1 MDVKMPV
8 YCRIKGKEYFGWTLY
23 SSCKSWTYE
32 RIEHKENLIAV
43 GTDMIEQMANL
54 DSRLLDDTFVP
65 QHGSEIHLV
74 PGCPVGVA
82 DVRKNYKL
90 KRKADEGTCNV
101 FSPYKGQYGHFWNT
115 GYAIIPSEKAIVLSN
130 RTIYSMD
137 EMDIYQALQHFF
149 PNKWKV
155 NPCPGMPDVDIYAK
169 DLPIS
174 YTDLPESW
182 FKLITG
188 QLQKPCISYK
198 KLEFKTDNEV
208 NTDILYLVYKT
219 GKQRF
224 SADAQKAFHI
234 QLCALNEHN
243 WRDYPGTLSILMKDM
258 LYTKY
263 NSSYCY
269 NDLSS
274 KSGLPKAVQEMVRT
288 GMQSD
293 VPFASSKDA
302 QMAQKLI
309 KMVVEIPEDK
319 QFSTI
324 QELAMKFNERKI
336 NFNCFYKAF
345 DNIVKFR
352 PKEFKNES

>member
-1 MDVKMPV
+1 MEAEADDGEHFRRVV
-8 YCRIKGKEYFGWTLY
+8 REERRVFGREVGNEGEVEVEVL
-23 SSCKSWTYE
+23 E
-32 RIEHKENLIAV
+32 QD
-43 GTDMIEQMANL
+43 GTDFIERMINL
-54 DSRLLDDTFVP
+54 DSRLLNENFVLP
-65 QHGSEIHLV
+65 HGSEIHLAS
-74 PGCPVGVA
+74 GCPVGIA

-90 KRKADEGTCNV
+90 KRKADEGICNV
-101 FSPYKGQYGHFWNT
+101 FSPFKGAYSHFWNSA
-115 GYAIIPSEKAIVLSN
+115 YAIVPSEKAIVLASKSSIRSN
-130 RTIYSMD
+130 
-137 EMDIYQALQHFF
+137 EMDIYHALEHFF
-149 PNKWKV
+149 PNKWKTNV
-155 NPCPGMPDVDIYAK
+155 VPVVPGADIYQK
-169 DLPIS
+169 DLAVS
-174 YTDLPESW
+174 YMEIPEDW
-182 FKLITG
+182 LKLITG

-219 GKQRF
+219 GTQRY

-258 LYTKY
+258 LHTKY

-274 KSGLPKAVQEMVRT
+274 KSGLPKAIQEMVKT

-293 VPFASSKDA
+293 VSFASSKDA
-302 QMAQKLI
+302 QMAQRLI

-324 QELAMKFNERKI
+324 QELVTKFNERKI

-352 PKEFKNES
+352 PKEFKNEES